1 LSHSWRQCY
10 AFIRE
15 AIDEKTKL
23 GPKRRKAI
31 DEKAKK
37 LLNAGFIREVQYT
50 TWLANMMMVKN
61 SNEKL
66 RMRTNYTDLY
76 KACPIDSYPL
86 PSKDFLVDEASKF
99 SILSFSYAYFE
110 YNNNTYVL
118 VG

>member
-1 LSHSWRQCY
+1 
-10 AFIRE
+10 
-15 AIDEKTKL
+15 
-23 GPKRRKAI
+23 
-31 DEKAKK
+31 
-37 LLNAGFIREVQYT
+37 
-50 TWLANMMMVKN
+50 MVKN

-66 RMRTNYTDLY
+66 RMKTNYTDLY

-118 VG
+118 VGWGENCIHDWYNLLLLLDYAIWS